1 MKSNFFKLVMGFAIV
16 GAIATGC
23 SSTKDST
30 NTTDS
35 TDITNPSGTDSTIT
49 APSGGGTTNP
59 TDSI

>member
-1 MKSNFFKLVMGFAIV
+1 MGFAIV

>member
-1 MKSNFFKLVMGFAIV
+1 MKSKFLKLVMGFALI
-16 GAIATGC
+16 GAIVTGC

-35 TDITNPSGTDSTIT
+35 TGTTNPSGTDTTIT

-59 TDSI
+59 TDSM